1 MQYRRFGTLDYAPSA
16 LGFGAMR
23 LPVIDGAHDRID
35 REAARELLKRAV
47 DGGVNYV
54 DTAYNYHGGTSEEW
68 LGWALQGGLRERV
81 KVATKLPSWK
91 VERADDF
98 DRYLGEQLERLGTG
112 IDFYLLHSLDEET
125 WREHVLAHDVLASAE
140 RALGD
145 GRIGHFGFSFHD
157 RYEAFELILGGSD
170 LWSFCQIQYNF
181 MDEEYQAGR
190 RGLQLAAERGLAVV
204 VMEPLR
210 GGQLARPTPAAE
222 EAWAAGL
229 AELRSAGRRPSDA
242 PVEWALRWLW
252 DQPEVSL
259 VLSGMST
266 LEQVEQNLR
275 FADRAEVGG
284 MTAEEQRVI
293 AGVREAYRAST
304 PIPCTG
310 CRYCLPCPNGVAI
323 PDILALYNDAVAYA
337 DVAGARMRYT
347 WIDEGSRAGACT
359 ACGECED
366 RCPQHIAIAGW
377 LEKAQSFLA
386 VGGDDGGA

>member
-1 MQYRRFGTLDYAPSA
+1 MHYRRFGTLDFTPSA

-35 REAARELLKRAV
+35 REAARELLVRAV
-47 DGGVNYV
+47 EGGVNYV
-54 DTAYNYHGGTSEEW
+54 DTAYNYHGDTSEEW
-68 LGWALQGGLRERV
+68 LGWALRGGLRERV
-81 KVATKLPSWK
+81 KIATKLPVWK

-98 DRYLGEQLERLGTG
+98 DRLLGEQLERLGTG
-112 IDFYLLHSLDEET
+112 IDFYLLHALDEET
-125 WREHVLAHDVLASAE
+125 WRDHVLPHKVLDSAE

-145 GRIGHFGFSFHD
+145 GRIAHFGFSFHD
-157 RYEAFELILGGSD
+157 RFEAFAPILEGSD
-170 LWSFCQIQYNF
+170 LWEFCQIQYNF

-190 RGLQLAAERGLAVV
+190 RGLELAAGRGLAVV

-229 AELRSAGRRPSDA
+229 AELRSAGRRPPDS
-242 PVEWALRWLW
+242 PVEWALRWVW

-259 VLSGMST
+259 LLSGMSA

-275 FADRAEVGG
+275 FAARAGVGT
-284 MTAEEQRVI
+284 MTPEEQEIVARV
-293 AGVREAYRAST
+293 RDAYRAST

-310 CRYCLPCPNGVAI
+310 CKYCLPCPNTVAI
-323 PDILALYNDAVAYA
+323 PDVLELYNDAVAYA
-337 DVAGARMRYT
+337 DVEGARRRYT
-347 WIDEGSRAGACT
+347 WIDEGSRADACT
-359 ACGECED
+359 ACGECEE

-386 VGGDDGGA
+386 VGDDGEA